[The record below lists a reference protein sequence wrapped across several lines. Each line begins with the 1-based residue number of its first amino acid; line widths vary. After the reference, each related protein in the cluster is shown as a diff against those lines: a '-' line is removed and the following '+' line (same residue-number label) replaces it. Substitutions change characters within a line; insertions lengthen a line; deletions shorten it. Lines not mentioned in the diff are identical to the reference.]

1 MIAKKIK
8 RRTQI
13 KFHELIFLNLLFLS
27 FASTTSYDM
36 IFFNFVVIVCQNVD
50 DSIRKLLSL
59 SSMFLL
65 IVRTNDDVQCF
76 VTRIEMR
83 IVVVAFLKRSQI
95 DNRDYVIRHNKA
107 TQCLRYRLILFVRT
121 MLAVMRS
128 SRKSNQN
135 TLFQESNKFF
145 FRHQFFVQKFDLA
158 TKFLITC
165 QIIVRFISYDNEMK
179 RFSLIIHFFCLR
191 S

>member
-36 IFFNFVVIVCQNVD
+36 IFLNFVVLVRQNVD
-50 DSIRKLLSL
+50 DSIRKLFSL

-65 IVRTNDDVQCF
+65 IVCTNDDVQCF
-76 VTRIEMR
+76 VTRIEMK
-83 IVVVAFLKRSQI
+83 IDVVAFLKKSQI
-95 DNRDYVIRHNKA
+95 DNRDYVTRHNK
-107 TQCLRYRLILFVRT
+107 TIQCLHYQLILFVRT
-121 MLAVMRS
+121 MFVVTRS
-128 SRKSNQN
+128 SRKLNQN
-135 TLFQESNKFF
+135 TLFQKLNKFF
-145 FRHQFFVQKFDLA
+145 LRHQFSVRKFELV
-158 TKFLITC
+158 TEFLITC
-165 QIIVRFISYDNEMK
+165 QIIVKFISYDNEMK